1 MEYAQALC
9 NKLCSLNDVGY
20 FLNPKYEKVIQAVIV
35 EDELSSRNNLKN
47 LLAQYAKDIE
57 IVGEAE
63 SIDDAVIT
71 FKGLAKQPDVA
82 FLDINLSD
90 GLVFGLL
97 NKLRPFQ
104 FEIIFVTAFEE
115 YAVKACEYSSI
126 GYILKPIDPDAL
138 KEAIDRIP
146 KNGKNQIEKR
156 LEIFNSHYNNP
167 NVFSKMSIAAVDGI
181 YFVNIT
187 DIIRFEAEDNYTH
200 IFLQTGEKITAS
212 KTIKAYEE
220 LLASYNF
227 YRVHKRHVI
236 NLNCM
241 KKYLK
246 GDGNIVI
253 MEDDTH
259 IEVSRRRRASF
270 LEKLR
275 DLQEGN

>member
-1 MEYAQALC
+1 MEYAQTLC

-20 FLNPKYEKVIQAVIV
+20 FLNQKYEKVIQAVIV

-90 GLVFGLL
+90 GLVFSLL

-146 KNGKNQIEKR
+146 KNGKNQMEKR

>member
-82 FLDINLSD
+82 FLDINLTD
-90 GLVFGLL
+90 GLVFSLL